1 MGPLART
8 DGNTLMNM
16 LQIIQAATGEMGL
29 SVPTYVAGNP
39 VQDVIQLL
47 ALLNAC
53 GGELQ
58 REYDWQ
64 RLVTEYRFTTQY
76 TTLTGTTTT
85 GSAIVTGL
93 SSTTGLDTT
102 YQVIGTGINTDTY
115 ILSVDSATQV
125 TLTQNSTATGS
136 ASLSFCK
143 TKYAFPDD
151 YDRIIDRTE
160 WDKTKHWEMLGPETA
175 QEWQWLKSAYI
186 ATGPRARFRILD
198 NLFQIWPPMASN
210 EYLGWE
216 YISEYWAINAAGTA
230 IAQFSTDTDT
240 CIFPDRLMIDF
251 LKFQYWDVKGFDSSR
266 FETRFNRQLAIAKA
280 NDAGSRT
287 LSFAPQLAGVLIT
300 PQNIPDAGY
309 GRS

>member
-1 MGPLART
+1 
-8 DGNTLMNM
+8 MNM
-16 LQIIQAATGEMGL
+16 LQLIQAATGEMGL
-29 SVPTYVAGNP
+29 SVPTYVAGNT
-39 VQDVIQLL
+39 VQDVVQIL

-64 RLVTEYRFTTQY
+64 RLITEYRFNTEFSQ
-76 TTLTGTTTT
+76 LTGTTTD
-85 GSAIVTGL
+85 GSAVVTGL

-102 YQVIGTGINTDTY
+102 YQVVGTGINTDTY

-125 TLTQNSTATGS
+125 TLTQVATATGS
-136 ASLSFCK
+136 AELSFCK
-143 TKYAFPDD
+143 TKYAFPSD

-186 ATGPRARFRILD
+186 ATGPRARFRILN
-198 NLFQIWPPMASN
+198 NLFQIWPPMAST

-216 YISEYWAINAAGTA
+216 YIGKNWAINAAGTA

-251 LKFQYWDVKGFDSSR
+251 LKFKYFDVKGFDSSR
-266 FETRFNRQLAIAKA
+266 FEGDYNRQLNIAKA

-287 LSFAPQLAGVLIT
+287 LSFAPQMAGVLIT
-300 PQNIPDAGY
+300 PANIPDAGY
-309 GRS
+309 GGS